1 MVLVTGSTGLVGSY
15 LLYYLLEKGKQVR
28 AMKRKTSSVVAV
40 KNVFKEL
47 NPKKAEIYFDSI
59 QWIEGEINDL
69 FFIEDAVKGCE
80 EIYHCL
86 ALITFDETYQ
96 NELFRVNC
104 NFTKLLVDLSIE
116 HKIKKFCYF
125 SSIATLGKSLKN
137 QTIDEETTFDLK
149 SNLSSYARSKYAA
162 EMEVFRASQE
172 GLSVVVV
179 NPGVIIG
186 SHHWTRKLS
195 MMFELNKR
203 KFAFSSSGI
212 SHLVDVR
219 DVAKCSIELMEKNI
233 FNQKFILVSD
243 GISYKNQ
250 NDIFRKIYN
259 KNPTILVSKF
269 LVKLLYYL
277 TLPFKFISK
286 TRKELSRYT
295 FNALFSTDK
304 ISNKKI
310 RKTLNYTFISAEE
323 SIEYHAKNY
332 LKYINK

>member
-15 LLYYLLEKGKQVR
+15 LLYYLLESGKQIR
-28 AMKRKTSSVVAV
+28 AMKRKSSSIVAV
-40 KNVFKEL
+40 KNVFQEL
-47 NPKKAEIYFDSI
+47 NSEKAEIYFNSI
-59 QWIEGEINDL
+59 QWIEGEIDDF
-69 FFIEDAVKGCE
+69 FFIEEAIKGCK

-104 NFTKLLVDLSIE
+104 DFTKLLVDLSIE

-125 SSIATLGKSLKN
+125 SSIAALGKSINN
-137 QTIDEETTFDLK
+137 QAIDEKTTFDLK
-149 SNLSSYARSKYAA
+149 LNLSSYARSKYAA

-172 GLSVVVV
+172 GLSVVIV

-212 SHLVDVR
+212 SHLVDVH
-219 DVAKCSIELMEKNI
+219 DVAKCSLELMEKNI
-233 FNQKFILVSD
+233 FNQKFILVSN

-250 NDIFRKIYN
+250 NDIFRKVYG
-259 KNPTILVSKF
+259 KNPTILASKF
-269 LVKLLYYL
+269 LVSLLYYL

-286 TRKELSRYT
+286 TRRELSSYT
-295 FNALFSTDK
+295 LNALFSIDK

-310 RKTLNYTFISAEE
+310 IETLNYTFIPTEE
-323 SIEYHAKNY
+323 SIEDHAKNY